1 MLRDNKFLFYLY
13 QIYKVFVF
21 YPLLGL
27 NTAFLVT
34 ISTPIF
40 ILFGDKPGKFIGS
53 LWAKI
58 NAIATPMYVKTY
70 NREKMDPQQ
79 SYVIVSNHQ
88 SQFDIFVV
96 YGFLKRDFRWVM
108 KMELRKVP
116 FLGYWCYKAG
126 HVYVDRSDHQ
136 KALDSIENAKKRI
149 INGISILFFPEGT
162 RSNTG
167 ELKPF
172 KKGAFKFALDLN
184 LPILP
189 ITIVGSRN
197 VLPNNSTDLFP
208 GSAKLIINDP
218 IPIKGYTED
227 NIQELIDKSLESIN
241 KSLQEYTKK

>member
-1 MLRDNKFLFYLY
+1 MLRENKILFNLY
-13 QIYKVFVF
+13 QIYKIFIF

-27 NTAFLVT
+27 NTALLVT

-58 NAIATPMYVKTY
+58 NAFGTPMFVKTY
-70 NREKMDPQQ
+70 HRDKMDPKQ

-126 HVYVDRSDHQ
+126 HVYVDRSNHE
-136 KALDSIENAKKRI
+136 KAIASIESAKKRI

-162 RSNTG
+162 RSDTG
-167 ELKPF
+167 ELIPF
-172 KKGAFKFALDLN
+172 KKGAFKFALDLD

-189 ITIVGSRN
+189 ITIVGSKN
-197 VLPNNSTDLFP
+197 ILPNNSTDLFP
-208 GSAKLIINDP
+208 GKAKLIINDP
-218 IPIKGYTED
+218 IPIKGYTEE
-227 NIQELIDKSLESIN
+227 NIQELMDKASQSIEKSLH
-241 KSLQEYTKK
+241 EYA